1 MESTEPQMDQ
11 ENSNDSTT
19 PGPEESIH
27 PSFSILRCFL
37 LVITTLLILTL
48 NPFYL
53 LILRHV
59 NSIQETTKVFLRAMT
74 IADIGVGISVAIPA
88 TISAFLGDWP
98 FGDVVCTLQAA
109 ANVFVYCIAL
119 FFLLIITVD
128 RYISVVYAL
137 RYPSLVTV
145 KRARIAVCCAGGLST
160 LIPIV
165 NGFITT
171 WETLYL
177 PPALVCEFKL
187 SNQNTSNIYT
197 KVFFTILI
205 TFSLLVV
212 FMTYIRL
219 FLISRHHA
227 RQIEALNI
235 ALGGNQ
241 PPQPPPRTNNK
252 SLQTTLF
259 IVLTSFFLNVVPIV
273 CYITLDTDTNSHVE
287 IFYLFFLLLPLLTQS
302 WVNGICYYLSNTDFR
317 QTANRLLKTH
327 YQLCKNHIPFNGN
340 T

>member
-1 MESTEPQMDQ
+1 MESTQPQMDQ

-19 PGPEESIH
+19 QLPSIH

-74 IADIGVGISVAIPA
+74 IADIGVGICIAIPA
-88 TISAFLGDWP
+88 TISAFFNNWP
-98 FGDVVCTLQAA
+98 FGEVVCSLQPTAGA
-109 ANVFVYCIAL
+109 ISFSLTI
-119 FFLLIITVD
+119 FSLLIVTVD

-145 KRARIAVCCAGGLST
+145 KRARIAVCCAGGLGT
-160 LIPIV
+160 FIAIV

-171 WETLYL
+171 WETSYVPDLL
-177 PPALVCEFKL
+177 TCGFKL
-187 SNQNTSNIYT
+187 QNQDIS
-197 KVFFTILI
+197 KLFAQVFATIFIAFNLFIII
-205 TFSLLVV
+205 T
-212 FMTYIRL
+212 TYIRL

-252 SLQTTLF
+252 SLHTTLF
-259 IVLTSFFLNVVPIV
+259 IVLTSFFLNVVPLV
-273 CYITLDTDTNSHVE
+273 CFLTVDRDTNSHVD
-287 IFYLFFLLLPLLTQS
+287 IFYLFFFLLPLLTKS
-302 WVNGICYYLSNTDFR
+302 WVNGVCYYLSNTDFR

>member
-1 MESTEPQMDQ
+1 MESTQPQIDQ
-11 ENSNDSTT
+11 GNSNDSTT
-19 PGPEESIH
+19 QGPEESIH

-88 TISAFLGDWP
+88 TISAFWGNWP
-98 FGDVVCTLQAA
+98 FGEVVCAYQATS
-109 ANVFVYCIAL
+109 VIIL
-119 FFLLIITVD
+119 FCLVLFSLLMVTVD

-145 KRARIAVCCAGGLST
+145 KRARIAVCCSGGLST
-160 LIPIV
+160 FIAIV

-171 WETLYL
+171 WEASYL
-177 PPALVCEFKL
+177 SSVLVCEFKL
-187 SNQNTSNIYT
+187 QNQDISRLHAEI
-197 KVFFTILI
+197 FCTILTAINLLIVI
-205 TFSLLVV
+205 T
-212 FMTYIRL
+212 TYIRL

-252 SLQTTLF
+252 SLHTTLF
-259 IVLTSFFLNVVPIV
+259 IVLTSFFLNVVPLV
-273 CYITLDTDTNSHVE
+273 CFLTLDRDTNSHVD
-287 IFYLFFLLLPLLTQS
+287 IFYLFFFLLPLLTKS
-302 WVNGICYYLSNTDFR
+302 WVNGVCYYLSNNYFC
-317 QTANRLLKTH
+317 QTANRLLKKH
-327 YQLCKNHIPFNGN
+327 YKLWK
-340 T
+340 

>member
-1 MESTEPQMDQ
+1 MESTQPQMDQ

-19 PGPEESIH
+19 QLPSIH

-37 LVITTLLILTL
+37 LVITTLFILAL

-88 TISAFLGDWP
+88 TISAFFNNWP
-98 FGDVVCTLQAA
+98 FGEVVCSLQPTAGA
-109 ANVFVYCIAL
+109 ISFSLTI
-119 FFLLIITVD
+119 FSLLIVTVD

-160 LIPIV
+160 FIAIM

-171 WETLYL
+171 WEASYV
-177 PPALVCEFKL
+177 PALLVCESKH
-187 SNQNTSNIYT
+187 SNQDMLFTQ
-197 KVFFTILI
+197 VFSIISVTFNLFIII
-205 TFSLLVV
+205 T
-212 FMTYIRL
+212 TYIRL

-227 RQIEALNI
+227 RRIDVLNI
-235 ALGGNQ
+235 ALDGNQ

-252 SLQTTLF
+252 SLHTTLF

-273 CYITLDTDTNSHVE
+273 CFLTVDRDTNSHVE
-287 IFYLFFLLLPLLTQS
+287 IFYLFFLLLPLLTKS
-302 WVNGICYYLSNTDFR
+302 WVNGVCYYLSNTDFR
-317 QTANRLLKTH
+317 QTSNRLLKTH
-327 YQLCKNHIPFNGN
+327 YKLCKSRILFNRN
-340 T
+340 P